1 MSLHIY
7 NKHKYTGLARY
18 KIRTD
23 PYDIAC
29 WGGGLKSKN
38 KKIHKTKSKQ
48 KQKNAQ
54 KPLIWITIGHKI
66 GELNLPFIPQA

>member
-38 KKIHKTKSKQ
+38 KKIHKTK
-48 KQKNAQ
+48 
-54 KPLIWITIGHKI
+54 
-66 GELNLPFIPQA
+66 